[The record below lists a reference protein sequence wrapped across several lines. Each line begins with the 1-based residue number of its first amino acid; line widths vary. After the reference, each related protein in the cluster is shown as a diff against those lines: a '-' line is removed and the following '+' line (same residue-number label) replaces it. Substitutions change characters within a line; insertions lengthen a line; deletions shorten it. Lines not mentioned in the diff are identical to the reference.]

1 MPVLDVLNFC
11 LRGPYFYIYV
21 NTYSLKRS
29 LLPPISSHDAALSL
43 SYFIRKVLHQL
54 VSEHMVF
61 VKSSQGLGV
70 LYIPSCFTFL
80 FFTLNLLAPGPMTWY
95 W

>member
-29 LLPPISSHDAALSL
+29 LLPPTSSHDAALSL

-54 VSEHMVF
+54 VSEHIWCM
-61 VKSSQGLGV
+61 
-70 LYIPSCFTFL
+70 
-80 FFTLNLLAPGPMTWY
+80 
-95 W
+95 